1 MRGWAVQVTGSFPEA
16 KDDYEAAAHGGII
29 AAWSDLA
36 CALSF
41 NENDELAD
49 PEAFSAALAVGAEH
63 RDCYCVYLQ
72 ALCQVENFDNMQRYS
87 QLCARDRYISLLE
100 KAYGMG
106 SKEAALSLGNTY
118 YYGLY
123 STIED
128 YGEAYKWYAR

>member
-1 MRGWAVQVTGSFPEA
+1 MRGWAVQVTGSFPDA

-41 NENDELAD
+41 NEKDELAD

-72 ALCQVENFDNMQRYS
+72 ALCQVEDFDNMQRYS

-100 KAYGMG
+100 RKPTAWDRR
-106 SKEAALSLGNTY
+106 KL
-118 YYGLY
+118 
-123 STIED
+123 
-128 YGEAYKWYAR
+128 R